1 MSSTHGTLARA
12 SASSPASPVDTEV
25 RASMPPAPPA
35 RRRTP
40 PAYLLDRPG
49 LKGWAAVGNV
59 GQSNATGP
67 SWSSRIL
74 SAVEDPERS

>member
-1 MSSTHGTLARA
+1 
-12 SASSPASPVDTEV
+12 
-25 RASMPPAPPA
+25 MPPAPPA